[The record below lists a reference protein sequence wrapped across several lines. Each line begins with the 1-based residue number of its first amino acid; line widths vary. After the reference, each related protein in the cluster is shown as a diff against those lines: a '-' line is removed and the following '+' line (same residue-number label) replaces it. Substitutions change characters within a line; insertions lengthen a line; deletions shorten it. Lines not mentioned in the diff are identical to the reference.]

1 MTLHIPTVTEE
12 DLRAFHLSHFAG
24 SALPA
29 TLITEA
35 EHQAFP
41 EDEDDG
47 LGYYADGVKRTL
59 TDEQIAMFRHSEIET
74 LLRERRLR
82 LEAEAETEEE
92 GEIDEEGVR
101 EASPQMSSTTASTTI
116 PLASVRSEKAPL
128 PSKPTPKEPV
138 LKKQTPREARK
149 AKHAKLQRQMQQRQE
164 RQQQSPDDFTPN
176 RTAREQDEV
185 KQDDVE
191 LDYG

>member
-1 MTLHIPTVTEE
+1 VFTENDYE
-12 DLRAFHLSHFAG
+12 TFA
-24 SALPA
+24 
-29 TLITEA
+29 
-35 EHQAFP
+35 

-47 LGYYADGVKRTL
+47 LGYYDDGVKRTL

-82 LEAEAETEEE
+82 LEAEVEEKE
-92 GEIDEEGVR
+92 GEVDEHGER
-101 EASPQMSSTTASTTI
+101 EASPQMSSTTASI
-116 PLASVRSEKAPL
+116 SARSEKASVFSKTPG
-128 PSKPTPKEPV
+128 SKPAVKAPV
-138 LKKQTPREARK
+138 LKKQTPREYRK
-149 AKHAKLQRQMQQRQE
+149 AKHARLQRQMQE
-164 RQQQSPDDFTPN
+164 RQARQDQSSDDFTPN

>member
-1 MTLHIPTVTEE
+1 MPLHIPTVTEE

-29 TLITEA
+29 TVFTENDYETFA
-35 EHQAFP
+35 

-47 LGYYADGVKRTL
+47 LGYYDDGAKRTL

-82 LEAEAETEEE
+82 LEAEADAAEE
-92 GEIDEEGVR
+92 GEVDEDGER
-101 EASPQMSSTTASTTI
+101 EASPQMSSTMASI
-116 PLASVRSEKAPL
+116 SARSEKASVSSQ
-128 PSKPTPKEPV
+128 PSGFKPAVKAPV
-138 LKKQTPREARK
+138 LKKQTPREYRK
-149 AKHAKLQRQMQQRQE
+149 AKHARLQRQLQE
-164 RQQQSPDDFTPN
+164 RQARLDQSPDDFTPN